1 MKTIVSNSDN
11 LSKYILENNKTVNST
26 EVNIAVGDPNNLDFY
41 IGDLNSNNSTIYE
54 NITPPEDWQGNRYT
68 FDGSSWT
75 EVEDWIN
82 PIETEIA
89 HLQAQ
94 IDFLKEQQ

>member
-54 NITPPEDWQGNRYT
+54 NITPPEDWEGNRYT

-75 EVEDWIN
+75 EVEGWIN
-82 PIETEIA
+82 PIEAEID

-94 IDFLKEQQ
+94 IDSLKKQQ

>member
-1 MKTIVSNSDN
+1 MKTIVSNLDN

-75 EVEDWIN
+75 EVEGWIN
-82 PIETEIA
+82 PIEAEIA

-94 IDFLKEQQ
+94 IDSLKEQQ